1 MGSDPAK
8 PTASAFS
15 PLRPPRS
22 RLDLHLLPKIRDS
35 VSYLYVEHCRIDQH
49 ELAVAIHDARGLTP
63 IPCASLALLML
74 GPGTTVTHAAIRTLA
89 ECGCLVA
96 WTGEQGVRFYA
107 QGLGETRGAR
117 HMLHQARLCALPRLR
132 LRVVKRMYQ
141 MRFKEQLEPDLT
153 LQQIRGKE
161 GVRVRAAY
169 AEMSRATGVPWEG
182 RNYDRRDWGRSDPVN
197 RALSA
202 ANSCLYG
209 VCHAAIVSLGYS
221 PALGFIHTGHMLSFV
236 WDIADLYKVEM
247 TIPVAFA
254 AVADGETN
262 LETRVRHLCRDV
274 FHHQRLLNRIVPDIE
289 HALMVDEGAL
299 SEEDQALDEAEEP
312 GLWDPIAGEVEY
324 GQNYAE
330 DPVE

>member
-1 MGSDPAK
+1 
-8 PTASAFS
+8 
-15 PLRPPRS
+15 
-22 RLDLHLLPKIRDS
+22 
-35 VSYLYVEHCRIDQH
+35 
-49 ELAVAIHDARGLTP
+49 
-63 IPCASLALLML
+63 
-74 GPGTTVTHAAIRTLA
+74 
-89 ECGCLVA
+89 
-96 WTGEQGVRFYA
+96 
-107 QGLGETRGAR
+107 
-117 HMLHQARLCALPRLR
+117 MLHQARLCALPRLR